1 MPLTKYI
8 PDVFLQVLQRLG
20 ITLILLSVTRIIF
33 FAINYIR
40 FPNFLWYDFISG
52 VWFDAITIGMWFSP
66 FFLLSLIPNPWRW
79 TTFYRVLL
87 KVIFHFTNATM
98 LIFNLIDFEYFK
110 FTSKRSTADLFTIM
124 TAGND
129 FAQQIGAFIKD
140 FWWILLLF
148 LLLLFI
154 SEKLYQLTSRSK
166 KSTETY
172 NLKIFAK
179 QMLTF
184 VFGSAILLIIGRG
197 GFGLKPADM
206 LTAAQFTKAENTAL
220 VLNTPLTII
229 KTFGKESLKEVD
241 FLPEEEIYNPIKKI
255 HKNRQVGNQPNVVII
270 ILESFGNE
278 WLGKKQGS
286 PFTPFLDSLLDE
298 SLYFTNAY
306 ANGKKSIEAMP
317 AIFAS
322 IPTLLD
328 NPYISSHYGTN
339 TIEGL
344 PDQLKKLG
352 YQSAFF
358 HGATNGSMKFDEFA
372 QLAGFDHYFGR
383 VEYGN
388 EAHCDD
394 TWGVLDEYFN
404 PWTAKMISKKLS
416 PPFLAGLFTLS
427 SHHPYFIPE
436 KHRDQLPKGPA
447 PIASSIAYGDLS
459 LRLFFEQAK
468 KEDWYENTIFVIVA
482 DHTPAGTSEFYTNP
496 SGRYQIPIAFF
507 TPNKSISPK
516 EENKLFSQIDI
527 YPTILDLVGFKE
539 DYYAFG
545 NSYFSKEKKWVA
557 NYIGGTYHFI
567 QDDYLLNFINGK
579 SNSFYN
585 YELDPL
591 LRSDSLSLLIDRKE
605 ELEFQLKRI
614 IQRYNRDLIFNKMTA
629 P

>member
-1 MPLTKYI
+1 
-8 PDVFLQVLQRLG
+8 
-20 ITLILLSVTRIIF
+20 
-33 FAINYIR
+33 
-40 FPNFLWYDFISG
+40 LWYDFISG
-52 VWFDAITIGMWFSP
+52 IWFDAIAIGMWFSP
-66 FFLLSLIPNPWRW
+66 FYMLSLIPNPWRG
-79 TTFYRVLL
+79 TTFYKTLL
-87 KVIFHFTNATM
+87 KVVFHFINTTM

-110 FTSKRSTADLFTIM
+110 FTSKRSTADLFAIM

-129 FAQQIGAFIKD
+129 FIQQIGAFLKD
-140 FWWILLLF
+140 FWWILLL
-148 LLLLFI
+148 LMVFI
-154 SEKLYQLTSRSK
+154 YIAEKLYQKTSRNIIPHH
-166 KSTETY
+166 TY
-172 NLKIFAK
+172 NFKVFGK
-179 QMLTF
+179 QLLTF
-184 VFGSAILLIIGRG
+184 ILGSVLLLIIGRG
-197 GFGLKPADM
+197 GFSYKPADM
-206 LTAAQFTKAENTAL
+206 LTAAQFTKVENTAL

-241 FLPEEEIYNPIKKI
+241 FLPEEQLYNPIKTI
-255 HKNRQVGNQPNVVII
+255 HKNTQIGDQPNVVVI
-270 ILESFGNE
+270 ILESFGDE

-286 PFTPFLDSLLDE
+286 PFTPFLDSLLDK

-344 PDQLKKLG
+344 PDQLKKIG
-352 YQSAFF
+352 YESAFF

-404 PWTAKMISKKLS
+404 PWTARTISEKLE

-427 SHHPYFIPE
+427 SHHPYFIPDQ
-436 KHRDQLPKGPA
+436 HRNQLPEGDA
-447 PIASSIAYGDLS
+447 PISKSIAYGDMS

-482 DHTPAGTSEFYTNP
+482 DHTPAGTTEFYTNP

-507 TPNKSISPK
+507 TPNKSIEPK
-516 EENKLFSQIDI
+516 KESKLFSQIDI
-527 YPTILDLVGFKE
+527 YPTLLDLVGFKD

-545 NSYFSKEKKWVA
+545 NSYFSKEQKWVA
-557 NYIGGTYHFI
+557 NYIGGTYHFV
-567 QDDYLLNFINGK
+567 QDDYLLNFTNEK
-579 SNSFYN
+579 SNSLYN
-585 YELDPL
+585 YKVDSL
-591 LRSDSLSLLIDRKE
+591 LRYDSLDVLPTKKE
-605 ELEFQLKRI
+605 ELAYQLKGI